1 MKKIRNIIL
10 AGLVVVL
17 YSSSM
22 MAQGDI
28 ISAADFMKMFK
39 TDKNMIVVDASKA
52 DSYTKTHIKGAVN
65 IPHKTLYKDTEIE
78 GLIEDPAK
86 LAKIF
91 GSKGVSD
98 SKTIVVYD
106 GGTQKYSSRVYWVL
120 KYLGAPNVKILHK
133 DMDQWRKSRVPI
145 TKMPTKVTAA
155 TFTPKVNSAI
165 YADMAFVKSGKAVVI
180 DARTP
185 EEFDGSSEKSAGH
198 IPGAININYKQVLN
212 AKEAFKN
219 KAEMEQFVS
228 KYKLAADKPIVV
240 YCNTG
245 VIATVIYTGL
255 TNVLGWDNVKVYD
268 GAYKE
273 WDGKG
278 NKFETKAGV
287 SSTKKTKSNSSDGG
301 C

>member
-1 MKKIRNIIL
+1 MKKHINIL
-10 AGLVVVL
+10 LSGLVVL
-17 YSSSM
+17 MFSTSL

-28 ISAADFMKMFK
+28 ISAAQFMKMFK
-39 TDKNMIVVDASKA
+39 TDKNMIVIDASKA

-78 GLIEDPAK
+78 GLIQDPAK
-86 LAKIF
+86 LAGIF

-106 GGTQKYSSRVYWVL
+106 GGSQKYSSRVYWIL

-145 TKMPTKVTAA
+145 TKMPTKVKKV
-155 TFTPKVNSAI
+155 TFTPKVNNSI
-165 YADMAFVKSGKAVVI
+165 YADMAFVKSGKATVI

-185 EEFDGSSEKSAGH
+185 EEFNGTSDKSVGH
-198 IPGAININYKQVLN
+198 IPGSININYKKVLN
-212 AKEAFKN
+212 AKEAFKS
-219 KAEMEQFVS
+219 KAEMDKFVAQ
-228 KYKLAADKPIVV
+228 YKLSADKPIVV

-245 VIATVIYTGL
+245 VIATVIYVAL

-273 WDGKG
+273 WDAKG

-287 SSTKKTKSNSSDGG
+287 SAVKKSKSISSDGG